1 MGVASSRVSHGLGA
15 WDRAAWRSRLRLQD
29 RGHGFGHLDLG
40 LKHRLRGAPSCS
52 RADRKRP
59 LPPAPGRSP
68 GPLSRVRRPSGS
80 SRVTCTGCP
89 PPPRGEA
96 RRGGAWSV
104 LRNPRQPRSA
114 RRLTGSGAVEWGT
127 RKGSQTGQPPCLPP
141 SLSSCSVTYVE
152 RVGVAS
158 CLNVVNFIVKGIIF
172 CLLRQ
177 TCSSR
182 PPSRKCPFYS
192 FCLLMSVRLKNK
204 INNNKIMK
212 NNKTGRWQVPNRQE
226 SFTSSGLHGLQ
237 VISSQ
242 EICA

>member
-1 MGVASSRVSHGLGA
+1 MQPCGQEAPAPASSGQESGPFVACAPPLGELEGRLHRVSAFPTGRGPE
-15 WDRAAWRSRLRLQD
+15 RRSVVRTQ
-29 RGHGFGHLDLG
+29 
-40 LKHRLRGAPSCS
+40 KP
-52 RADRKRP
+52 
-59 LPPAPGRSP
+59 PPAPQRAPSN
-68 GPLSRVRRPSGS
+68 RVRSCGVGHAQGLADRPTAMS
-80 SRVTCTGCP
+80 
-89 PPPRGEA
+89 
-96 RRGGAWSV
+96 
-104 LRNPRQPRSA
+104 
-114 RRLTGSGAVEWGT
+114 
-127 RKGSQTGQPPCLPP
+127 PP

-182 PPSRKCPFYS
+182 PSSRKCPFYS